1 MTTASAQT
9 TQQRSRTAESLEP
22 RGARFAVR
30 RRILIV
36 VVLCALVTLAV
47 AANYGPLKHYLDAI
61 DRLETRTAEVAALE
75 THNAQL
81 QTQLS
86 KLLQP
91 GHLEELARQE
101 LTYTLPDEE
110 LYIVTDIA
118 PATTGAAGADGMGVG
133 AVVASADGSAASGGR
148 THEPGFIERLL
159 SRIGDLF

>member
-47 AANYGPLKHYLDAI
+47 AANYGPLMHYLDAR

-75 THNAQL
+75 AHNAQL

-101 LTYTLPDEE
+101 LTYTLPGEE
-110 LYIVTDIA
+110 LYIVTDVA
-118 PATTGAAGADGMGVG
+118 PATTDAVDAEGTGVG
-133 AVVASADGSAASGGR
+133 AAVSSADDQ
-148 THEPGFIERLL
+148 THGPGFLERLL
-159 SRIGDLF
+159 LRIGDLF